1 VDYTEF
7 IAAALQKDLL
17 LKRENLKSAFRMF
30 DVDGDGTVTKDELK
44 EVFGVA
50 SRGEEVWDEIMGEVD
65 KNNDGLITYEEFEEA
80 MM

>member
-1 VDYTEF
+1 MDYTEF